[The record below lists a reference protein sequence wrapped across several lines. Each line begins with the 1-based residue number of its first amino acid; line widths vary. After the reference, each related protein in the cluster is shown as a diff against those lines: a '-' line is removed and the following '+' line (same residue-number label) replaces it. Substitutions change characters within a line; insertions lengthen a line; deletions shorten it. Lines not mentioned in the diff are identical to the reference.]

1 MRYLYS
7 AAIYIAWALLHV
19 IALWNGKMR
28 LFVNG
33 RKGLIEKAGS
43 ACRDAGDVIWF
54 HAASYGEFE
63 EARPVIEE
71 TRRRYPSS
79 RILLTFFSPSGYE
92 HMKNYS
98 KVDWVFYL
106 PMDTPRAMRR
116 FVDAV
121 HPSKVI
127 FTIGEYWFNLL
138 HELKKRNIDTCIMS
152 VYMPQDS
159 PYLKWYG
166 APFRRIYRTVY
177 RTVITQSASTAEL
190 LRGMGLRD
198 VRHIGDARFD
208 RVLSI
213 AAEDWHDTL
222 VEAWAG
228 GRKVFVAGSTCPG
241 ADDNMIIALANSHP
255 DDKFLIVPHDPDPS
269 QVAAIVAGIRG
280 KSAVYT
286 EWEGRPEAPDCN
298 VLIVN
303 KVGSLSRLYRYGFAA
318 YVGAGFD
325 TDCPHSVIEPAAYGM
340 PVTFGPRYGRNLHCV
355 EMVEIGCGFGFS
367 DPESLCAWYDK
378 IISEPEYLRSTSM
391 TAGKYCQSGKGA
403 TSLIM
408 DSIFK

>member
-7 AAIYIAWALLHV
+7 AAIYIAWAALHV
-19 IALWNGKMR
+19 VALWNRKMR
-28 LFVNG
+28 LFVDG
-33 RKGLIEKAGS
+33 RKGLVEKARE
-43 ACRDAGDVIWF
+43 ACREAGEVIWF

-106 PMDTPRAMRR
+106 PMDTPRSVRE

-138 HELKKRNIDTCIMS
+138 HELRERNIDTYIMS
-152 VYMPQDS
+152 VYMNSDS

-177 RTVITQSASTAEL
+177 RTVITQSAPTAEL
-190 LRGMGLRD
+190 LKEMGLKD

-213 AAEDWHDTL
+213 AEESWSDPL
-222 VEAWAG
+222 VESWAAG
-228 GRKVFVAGSTCPG
+228 SKVFVAGSTCPG

-269 QVAAIVAGIRG
+269 QIAAIVAGIKG
-280 KSAVYT
+280 KSAIYT
-286 EWEGRPEAPDCN
+286 EWEGKPDAPDCN

-303 KVGSLSRLYRYGFAA
+303 KVGCLSRLYRYGFAA

-325 TDCPHSVIEPAAYGM
+325 TDCPHSVIEPAVYGI
-340 PVTFGPRYGRNLHCV
+340 PVAFGPRYSHNLHCV
-355 EMVEIGCGFGFS
+355 EMAQIGCGFGFA
-367 DPESLCAWYDK
+367 DPSEICNWYDR
-378 IISEPEYLRSTSM
+378 ICADTEYLRSIGTS
-391 TAGKYCQSGKGA
+391 AGEYCQAGRGA
-403 TSLIM
+403 TALIM
-408 DSIFK
+408 EAIFG